1 MLVTFTA
8 PAFLDPL
15 FGPVLSALGERGHE
29 IRRFHDHNDFLADTG
44 TCRGS
49 DLVVA
54 LPDLKA
60 DADLMDASPKLRGL
74 VSPVTGTEGFDESA
88 ATERG
93 ILVVNGQIEQNYKS
107 MAEATVLLILAAMY
121 DLRGTESI
129 LREHLPR
136 PSHLKARMIAKKTI
150 GLIGFGQIAQAVAER
165 LSTWEAR
172 IVTTVRTPRPLPP
185 CVTAVDLAELL
196 RESDVVVVL
205 TALNADSRGML
216 DEALL
221 ETMKKD
227 VTFVNVARGGI
238 VDDDALAALAWRRP
252 EMRLALDVFA
262 PEPLR
267 LDSPLR
273 DLSNAILTPHMVG
286 HTVET
291 HAQLPLTLRD
301 NVLDLLD
308 GRVPAYVRNKGAID
322 AWLERFGSEPTWGG

>member
-15 FGPVLSALGERGHE
+15 FGPLLSALGEHGHDT
-29 IRRFHDHNDFLADTG
+29 RRFHDHADFLADAR
-44 TCRGS
+44 TCRET
-49 DLVVA
+49 DVVIA

-60 DADLMDASPKLRGL
+60 GSNLMEAAPKLRGL
-74 VSPVTGTEGFDESA
+74 VSPVTGTEGFDEGA
-88 ATERG
+88 ATDRG

-121 DLRGTESI
+121 DLKGTERI
-129 LREHLPR
+129 LRENLPR
-136 PSHLKARMIAKKTI
+136 PPHLKARMIARKTI
-150 GLIGFGQIAQAVAER
+150 GLIGFGQISQTVAER
-165 LSTWEAR
+165 LSTWEAN
-172 IVTTVRTPRPLPP
+172 IITTVRTPRVLPSY
-185 CVTAVDLAELL
+185 VTAVDLGQLL

-205 TALNADSRGML
+205 TALNSESRGML
-216 DEALL
+216 DESLL
-221 ETMKKD
+221 ETMKQD

-238 VDDDALAALAWRRP
+238 VDDDALAALASRRP
-252 EMRLALDVFA
+252 DMRLALDVFA

-273 DLSNAILTPHMVG
+273 YLPDAILTPHMVG

-308 GRVPAYVRNKGAID
+308 GRVPAYVRNRGAVD
-322 AWLERFGSEPTWGG
+322 AWLKRFGGKRN